1 MNFSLPTGG
10 KVMGVGVDIIECDR
24 IEKAWKR
31 QSERFLEMVFTE
43 RERQYCLAMKNPA
56 PYLAVRFAAKE
67 AVAKCFSTGI
77 GEHLGWQSIE
87 VIKGE
92 REQPLIRLDEKAQSL
107 LKQLGGSDVLIS
119 LSHTQQQAIA
129 FAVLVGAA

>member
-1 MNFSLPTGG
+1 
-10 KVMGVGVDIIECDR
+10 MGVGVDIIECDR

-31 QSERFLEMVFTE
+31 QGERFLEMVFTE
-43 RERQYCLAMKNPA
+43 SERRYCLGMKNPA

-77 GEHLGWQSIE
+77 GEHLSWQSIE

-92 REQPLIRLDEKAQSL
+92 REQPLIQLDEKAKAL
-107 LKQLGGSDVLIS
+107 LKKLGGSDVLVS

-129 FAVLVGAA
+129 FAALVGGS